1 MNVMV
6 RIALCTIAVLPV
18 FLVVGCAPS
27 EPPVANV
34 QHIAFMP
41 DIHFHDVYAE
51 FEDNSFRGLENTI
64 SGQRATIRTMQAQLQ
79 STRLFN
85 ENYFALIAALDDVVR
100 RGITLVALP
109 GDFSDDGQPIHL
121 RGLQKILAHY
131 QSAHGLKFFAAPGNH
146 DPVKPFDSAAGKA
159 DFAGEGG
166 FDQRIFSR
174 GAAECADYDGEWA
187 SVDAG
192 YELNTICTEEIRQ
205 LGYQGV
211 MDLLSD
217 FGFYPKAEY
226 LYWETP
232 YSSYLNQPS
241 SAYHLS
247 TAEAEA
253 DYSKRLYEICLEGTG
268 GKYKK
273 ENYTHCS
280 LVADASYLV
289 EPVAGVWLLAIDAN
303 VYVPDAQQPDGGY
316 HGSSGAGYNRM
327 VTHKTHVIEWIAD
340 VVVRAGQQNKQLIAF
355 SHFPMTDFYDGQSEA
370 IAEAF
375 GEAAFQLQRKPEK
388 NVSQVLADTG
398 LKLHIGGHMHFND
411 TGMIK
416 GTGGNILF
424 NIQAPSLAAYLP
436 AYKIVT
442 LSDSK
447 KLAVE
452 TVVLDDVPRF
462 SELFEHYRVEHQ
474 RLHQQQATTIWDRN
488 VLAAKSYREF
498 TQWHIRELV
507 RHRFLPGEWTDEMQT
522 LLFNLKGD
530 ELLQLSQ
537 LSPAPDWSAFDN
549 QQWADLKAGAS
560 WQAASEKAAGLLS
573 QNRLSMEDFSQWS
586 AFDLAV
592 DFYKIR
598 NAGDLALADIGKA
611 RMAQYKMLGAA
622 MQQQAVQQPDA
633 GSIVQISRVLSVL
646 QGLSEG
652 LPNDRFVID
661 LEKGTLA
668 VH

>member
-1 MNVMV
+1 MNSLFRM
-6 RIALCTIAVLPV
+6 ALCTIAMPAV
-18 FLVVGCAPS
+18 FLVTGCSPS
-27 EPPVANV
+27 EPPVIKA

-41 DIHFHDVYAE
+41 DIHFHDIYAE
-51 FEDNSFRGLENTI
+51 FEDGSFSGVENKV
-64 SGQRATIRTMQAQLQ
+64 SGKHATIRTMQAQLQ

-131 QSAHGLKFFAAPGNH
+131 QSAHGLQFFAAPGNH

-159 DFAGEGG
+159 DFLGEGG
-166 FDQRIFSR
+166 FEQRIFSR
-174 GAAECADYDGEWA
+174 GAAECVDYDSEWA
-187 SVDAG
+187 SLDAG

-211 MDLLSD
+211 METLSD

-226 LYWETP
+226 RYWETP
-232 YSSYLNQPS
+232 YSSYKSPA
-241 SAYHLS
+241 AYQLT

-268 GKYKK
+268 GQYKK
-273 ENYTHCS
+273 ESYTHCS
-280 LVADASYLV
+280 FVADASYLV
-289 EPVAGVWLLAIDAN
+289 EPVPGIWLLAIDAN
-303 VYVPDAQQPDGGY
+303 VYVPDATQPDGGY

-327 VTHKTHVIEWIAD
+327 LTHKEHVIEWIAD
-340 VVVRAGQQNKQLIAF
+340 VVARAKQENKQLIAF
-355 SHFPMTDFYDGQSEA
+355 SHFPMTEFYDGQSDA
-370 IAEAF
+370 IAELF
-375 GEAAFQLQRKPEK
+375 GETAFQLQRKPEK
-388 NVSQVLADTG
+388 NVSQALADTG

-416 GTGGNILF
+416 GLRGNILF

-442 LSDSK
+442 LVDTSK
-447 KLAVE
+447 LTVE
-452 TVVLDDVPRF
+452 TVVLENVPRF
-462 SELFEHYRVEHQ
+462 SELFEHYHLEHK
-474 RLHQQQATTIWDRN
+474 RLHQQQAANIWDKN
-488 VLAAKSYREF
+488 VLAANTYREF
-498 TQWHIRELV
+498 TLWHIRELV
-507 RHRFLPGEWTDEMQT
+507 RHRFLPGEWTDDMQA

-537 LSPAPDWSAFDN
+537 LSSAPDWSVFDRE
-549 QQWADLKAGAS
+549 QWSDFKAGAS
-560 WQAASEKAAGLLS
+560 WQAAAEKTAQLLQS
-573 QNRLSMEDFSQWS
+573 HQLSTDDFSQWS

-598 NAGDLALADIGKA
+598 NAGDLALADIGTA
-611 RMAQYKMLGAA
+611 RMAQYKLLGSA
-622 MQQQAVQQPDA
+622 MEQQAVQHPQA
-633 GSIVQISRVLSVL
+633 GPIVQMSRVLGVL

-652 LPNDRFVID
+652 LPNDRFEID
-661 LEKGTLA
+661 LEKGILN
-668 VH
+668 VQ

>member
-1 MNVMV
+1 
-6 RIALCTIAVLPV
+6 
-18 FLVVGCAPS
+18 
-27 EPPVANV
+27 
-34 QHIAFMP
+34 MP
-41 DIHFHDVYAE
+41 DIHFHDIYAE
-51 FEDNSFRGLENTI
+51 FEDNSFQGLENTI

-131 QSAHGLKFFAAPGNH
+131 QSAHGLQFFAAPGNH

-187 SVDAG
+187 SIDAG
-192 YELNTICTEEIRQ
+192 YALNTICTEEIRQ

-247 TAEAEA
+247 IAEAEA

-316 HGSSGAGYNRM
+316 HGSSSAGYNRM
-327 VTHKTHVIEWIAD
+327 VTHKAHVIEWIAD
-340 VVVRAGQQNKQLIAF
+340 VVARASQHNKQLIAF

-375 GEAAFQLQRKPEK
+375 GETAFQLQRKPEK
-388 NVSQVLADTG
+388 HVSQVLADTG

-416 GTGGNILF
+416 GTRGNILF

-447 KLAVE
+447 KLTVE

-474 RLHQQQATTIWDRN
+474 RLHQQQATTLWDRN

-549 QQWADLKAGAS
+549 QQWTDLKAGAS
-560 WQAASEKAAGLLS
+560 WQAAAEKAARLLS
-573 QNRLSMEDFSQWS
+573 QNPWSMDDFSQWS

-611 RMAQYKMLGAA
+611 RMAQYKLLGGA

-633 GSIVQISRVLSVL
+633 GPIVQISRVLSVL